1 MIATAA
7 FFAPLMTEKTL
18 VLGFIFLIDHDS
30 EGGAANG
37 SDDSGS
43 DQDVQALSALDDK
56 FIHCN
61 FPFCGRGI
69 SSAVKGTLP
78 AATQRRNALHEVG
91 SFVMP
96 AGP

>member
-1 MIATAA
+1 MATAGMIATAA
-7 FFAPLMTEKTL
+7 FFAPLMVTSPTSL
-18 VLGFIFLIDHDS
+18 
-30 EGGAANG
+30 
-37 SDDSGS
+37 
-43 DQDVQALSALDDK
+43 
-56 FIHCN
+56 
-61 FPFCGRGI
+61 FPPVITYFSKKRPSQKVCGRGI

>member
-1 MIATAA
+1 MEEYPHSTEFDMIMEEHLRSYQILWKNIPIPLNVFRAA
-7 FFAPLMTEKTL
+7 
-18 VLGFIFLIDHDS
+18 
-30 EGGAANG
+30 
-37 SDDSGS
+37 DDNLT
-43 DQDVQALSALDDK
+43 VQALSALDDK

-78 AATQRRNALHEVG
+78 AATQRRNALHEIG